1 MKGLTRLFASE
12 GEQNGQTPTGSPGRD
27 RRPSNASTA
36 LDLPS
41 PREAQLE
48 AALEEER
55 KKCVQKDEEVLEMQN
70 SNFELM
76 AKLEGAIEQQARFSE
91 QEKERLSSLEAAYA
105 QKQQSGQDD
114 KVTKLLLALQESKR
128 RAEEVE
134 RLRHLEASRADRLDN
149 ELQELR
155 KNLAL
160 EQIVSQTDQE
170 MLRLRGALA
179 DEKARREEV
188 EANLA
193 AASQVSLEKLEKVM
207 GNESIITAIRDDVQ
221 DSQRLR
227 DLLELADNHERL
239 GQDPRLQELMKKM
252 ADAEL
257 ARRESQGLV
266 SIYSPSEL
274 QERLNSE
281 EQRRRDAETLAAE
294 REGQLRHLRQ
304 QLSGEET
311 ELQYREQQQED
322 KVREMRR
329 QKSEA
334 LMQVAAKEAQVA
346 ELQRQ
351 VAEKFS
357 QRQAAQK
364 QPADKER
371 LLKDLKE
378 QPSDRLFQQQAA
390 QTQAI
395 EIQREVCN
403 LQQQLADELS
413 KRQAVQYRIIDKDR
427 VICELQASLAE
438 YLTGVSSPYHR
449 HRVLQAESDGDG
461 SLIVPPHPD
470 TIVELSPVQGARNI
484 SSDGYSSLS
493 IRTGG
498 SSMAGATSSGA
509 RMLPWLACP
518 AMATRAAPPMSPRN
532 CLTGTVTAAVSAGAV
547 GALPAVQVLYTGSGG
562 VPPCKGC
569 EAAPRRMMRSSTC
582 SWGGVQPS
590 PRCASQV
597 VAQQHGPMSS
607 GVTAAGIL
615 HHSVRPAQT
624 GGVMRQSPSWLHM
637 VASGVEKLSPHICFN
652 IILH

>member
-12 GEQNGQTPTGSPGRD
+12 GEENGQAPTESPGRD

-36 LDLPS
+36 SDSPS
-41 PREAQLE
+41 PRVAQLE
-48 AALEEER
+48 AALEEEQ

-76 AKLEGAIEQQARFSE
+76 AKLEGVIEQQARFSE

-105 QKQQSGQDD
+105 QKFGQDD

-128 RAEEVE
+128 RTEEAE
-134 RLRHLEASRADRLDN
+134 RLLNLEVSRADRLVN

-155 KNLAL
+155 KKLAL
-160 EQIVSQTDQE
+160 EQIVPRADQD

-193 AASQVSLEKLEKVM
+193 ASQVSLEKLEKLM
-207 GNESIITAIRDDVQ
+207 GNESRTAISDDVQ

-239 GQDPRLQELMKKM
+239 GQDPRLQGLMHKM

-274 QERLNSE
+274 EERLNRE
-281 EQRRRDAETLAAE
+281 EQRRRKAETLAAE

-311 ELQYREQQQED
+311 ELQNREQQQED

-334 LMQVAAKEAQVA
+334 LMQVAAKEAQVV
-346 ELQRQ
+346 ELQRR
-351 VAEKFS
+351 VAEKLS

-364 QPADKER
+364 QLADKEH
-371 LLKDLKE
+371 LPKDLKE
-378 QPSDRLFQQQAA
+378 QPSDRLPKQQAA

-413 KRQAVQYRIIDKDR
+413 KRQAVQYQIIDKDR

-438 YLTGVSSPYHR
+438 YLTGVSS
-449 HRVLQAESDGDG
+449 
-461 SLIVPPHPD
+461 
-470 TIVELSPVQGARNI
+470 ARSM
-484 SSDGYSSLS
+484 SSDGYGSFS
-493 IRTGG
+493 IPTGG
-498 SSMAGATSSGA
+498 SSMAGAVSSRA
-509 RMLPWLACP
+509 LMPPWLACP
-518 AMATRAAPPMSPRN
+518 TMATRTAPPVSSRTS
-532 CLTGTVTAAVSAGAV
+532 LTGTVTAAVRAGAV
-547 GALPAVQVLYTGSGG
+547 GALPAVQVLQPGSGG
-562 VPPCKGC
+562 VPPYKVC
-569 EAAPRRMMRSSTC
+569 EAAPMRMMRSSTWSTW
-582 SWGGVQPS
+582 SWRGVQPP
-590 PRCASQV
+590 PRCASQM
-597 VAQQHGPMSS
+597 VAQQHGPMIS
-607 GVTAAGIL
+607 I
-615 HHSVRPAQT
+615 
-624 GGVMRQSPSWLHM
+624 
-637 VASGVEKLSPHICFN
+637 
-652 IILH
+652 

>member
-1 MKGLTRLFASE
+1 
-12 GEQNGQTPTGSPGRD
+12 
-27 RRPSNASTA
+27 
-36 LDLPS
+36 
-41 PREAQLE
+41 
-48 AALEEER
+48 
-55 KKCVQKDEEVLEMQN
+55 
-70 SNFELM
+70 
-76 AKLEGAIEQQARFSE
+76 
-91 QEKERLSSLEAAYA
+91 
-105 QKQQSGQDD
+105 
-114 KVTKLLLALQESKR
+114 
-128 RAEEVE
+128 
-134 RLRHLEASRADRLDN
+134 
-149 ELQELR
+149 
-155 KNLAL
+155 
-160 EQIVSQTDQE
+160 
-170 MLRLRGALA
+170 
-179 DEKARREEV
+179 
-188 EANLA
+188 
-193 AASQVSLEKLEKVM
+193 
-207 GNESIITAIRDDVQ
+207 
-221 DSQRLR
+221 
-227 DLLELADNHERL
+227 
-239 GQDPRLQELMKKM
+239 
-252 ADAEL
+252 
-257 ARRESQGLV
+257 
-266 SIYSPSEL
+266 
-274 QERLNSE
+274 
-281 EQRRRDAETLAAE
+281 
-294 REGQLRHLRQ
+294 
-304 QLSGEET
+304 
-311 ELQYREQQQED
+311 
-322 KVREMRR
+322 
-329 QKSEA
+329 
-334 LMQVAAKEAQVA
+334 
-346 ELQRQ
+346 RQ

-470 TIVELSPVQGARNI
+470 TIVKLSPVQGARNI

-498 SSMAGATSSGA
+498 SSMAGAASSGA

-518 AMATRAAPPMSPRN
+518 AMATRAAPPMSSRN

-547 GALPAVQVLYTGSGG
+547 GALPAVQVLYTCSGG

-590 PRCASQV
+590 PRGASQV

-637 VASGVEKLSPHICFN
+637 VAYGVEKLSPHICFN
-652 IILH
+652 TILH

>member
-12 GEQNGQTPTGSPGRD
+12 GEENGQAPTESPGRD

-36 LDLPS
+36 SDSPS
-41 PREAQLE
+41 PRVAQLE
-48 AALEEER
+48 AALEEEQ

-76 AKLEGAIEQQARFSE
+76 AKLEGVIEQQARFSE

-105 QKQQSGQDD
+105 QKQLTGQDD

-128 RAEEVE
+128 RTEEAE
-134 RLRHLEASRADRLDN
+134 RLRNLEASRADRLDA

-155 KNLAL
+155 KNPSSG
-160 EQIVSQTDQE
+160 QIVPQADQE
-170 MLRLRGALA
+170 VVLRLRGALA

-193 AASQVSLEKLEKVM
+193 ASQVSLEKLEKLM
-207 GNESIITAIRDDVQ
+207 GNESRTAISDDVQ

-227 DLLELADNHERL
+227 DLLELADNPERL
-239 GQDPRLQELMKKM
+239 GQDPRLQELMNKM

-274 QERLNSE
+274 QERLNTE

-304 QLSGEET
+304 QLSGEEI
-311 ELQYREQQQED
+311 ERQDQEQQQEE

-334 LMQVAAKEAQVA
+334 LTQVAAKEAQVA

-351 VAEKFS
+351 VAEELS

-364 QPADKER
+364 QLSDKEYQ
-371 LLKDLKE
+371 LKEAKE
-378 QPSDRLFQQQAA
+378 QPSDRLSKQQAA

-413 KRQAVQYRIIDKDR
+413 KRQAVQYQIIDKDR

-438 YLTGVSSPYHR
+438 YLTGVSS
-449 HRVLQAESDGDG
+449 
-461 SLIVPPHPD
+461 
-470 TIVELSPVQGARNI
+470 ARSM
-484 SSDGYSSLS
+484 SSDGYGSFS
-493 IRTGG
+493 IPTGG
-498 SSMAGATSSGA
+498 SSMAGAVSSRA
-509 RMLPWLACP
+509 LMPPWLACP
-518 AMATRAAPPMSPRN
+518 AMATRTAPPVSSRTS
-532 CLTGTVTAAVSAGAV
+532 LTGTVTAAVRAGAV
-547 GALPAVQVLYTGSGG
+547 GALPAVQVLQPGSGG
-562 VPPCKGC
+562 VPPYKVC
-569 EAAPRRMMRSSTC
+569 EAAPMRMMRSSTWSTW
-582 SWGGVQPS
+582 SWRGVQPP
-590 PRCASQV
+590 PRCASQM
-597 VAQQHGPMSS
+597 VAQQHGPMIS
-607 GVTAAGIL
+607 I
-615 HHSVRPAQT
+615 
-624 GGVMRQSPSWLHM
+624 
-637 VASGVEKLSPHICFN
+637 
-652 IILH
+652 